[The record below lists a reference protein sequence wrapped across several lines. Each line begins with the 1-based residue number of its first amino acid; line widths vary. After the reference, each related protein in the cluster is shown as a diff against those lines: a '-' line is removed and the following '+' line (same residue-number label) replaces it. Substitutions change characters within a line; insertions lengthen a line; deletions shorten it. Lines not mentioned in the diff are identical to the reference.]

1 MEFIK
6 RNVNKTQ
13 RNGQITIP
21 KNVGVVNNSIQSTVG
36 GNYLP
41 ALANEDGSYTV
52 DLTNVLF
59 TGNLTAA
66 GEVAAY
72 KGGNSEG
79 GNYVSVYD
87 GLDSTDP
94 SIALSANQGRI
105 LRELINN
112 LSDEGLPTF
121 LIDQLTLAD
130 EQILKYDSEK
140 QAWVN
145 SDSIELDDY
154 YNKEEVNTLI
164 DDIKAGNVD
173 LANYYTKSE
182 IDTKIEEIDLS
193 DYYTK
198 AEIDSHTENT
208 TIHITGSE
216 RSSWDD
222 AVQKAHTHENKSVL
236 DGISSTKVSKWDNTS
251 TNFGDWFYKD
261 SSGKVHSRYSFVGDS
276 EISAHGSGEDESFT
290 VIDNLLST
298 STTSALSANQGRV
311 LKQLIENIGDVDLSN
326 YYNKSEIDELIG
338 DIQAGDVDL
347 ASYYN
352 KTEINQLLQS
362 YATVTNLNNLSTS
375 LTNHIGDTTKH
386 ITATERT
393 NWNTAYTNNHTHN
406 NKTVLDGITSTKV
419 SNWDTAYTN
428 SHTHSNKAALDT
440 ITSTKINNWDQV
452 VENWD
457 SVFEINS
464 DGDLQVKVNVIGE
477 QEISAYGA
485 GESTGGG
492 AITVVDGLTSTS
504 KTAALSAN
512 QGRVLRELIDNIDS
526 SGGVDLSGYYN
537 KTEID
542 TKLNGKADS
551 VHNHTISQV
560 TGLQSALD
568 NKSNTDHNHNNYVD
582 LTSEQTITGV
592 KTFDTGV
599 VINTGNSILN
609 ENGWG
614 ILGVNPSGWT
624 GLPNDG
630 SAIGLGTG
638 VSSVYIRTDGDLY
651 HYNKSDDEAYPII
664 DSNNISNYK
673 SGDSD
678 KLDGY
683 DLRSNNYTKDTI
695 ETKLTYQMN
704 LTDLSTSTF
713 YPVTFSSSP
722 KTLHCEIYSVGGNS
736 SAAYNCNKLG
746 FSFSG
751 QGWSD
756 CPQGLT
762 VHFYSCYS
770 ASETT
775 IGCIAMGQEGG
786 VKCVWLRGGV
796 NYYICANQTPT
807 LRTSTYTN
815 GNEKFVTGTSLNG
828 GSNTKVTTYWTP
840 QSTSGLG
847 TLYHSGGIATG
858 GGLSIAGSA
867 AITGTL
873 TTTGLATFNG
883 NFTAPAGT
891 TANMVSN
898 SFQFR
903 NNCTINVSKAGW
915 YRFATSSTANNSSG
929 NYIFSIRRSYY
940 NTNNESYM
948 MMANVDY
955 NGCNWTQLGGH
966 FNTQLITKIRCT
978 YTNNSTMYFDFYY
991 SGTVANEI
999 FINSIGNCTL
1009 QTPTLVTSALSVTNE
1024 TTLTNGFKTGCK
1036 TAYPITIY
1044 RNDTNGGAYIQYGAN
1059 NQLTKTWAAGSDVSN
1074 NFAWYY
1080 KDTSAGTDVCK
1091 MKLDPTGVLSS
1102 DYWLLN
1108 NTSTNPYLK
1117 LIHTYNSATTN
1128 WYIQAYNGY
1137 LYMGQGSTKSL
1148 RVDSSGNCLSVGEVT
1163 AHSDKR
1169 LKSDIK
1175 PLEVRGEL
1183 NPVTYVKDGK
1193 ESIGFIAD
1201 EVKEVYPELVI
1212 TDESTDEK
1220 YLSLNYAQLTAVLY
1234 AEIKELKKE
1243 IAELKKKIE

>member
-198 AEIDSHTENT
+198 SEIDSHTENT

-216 RSSWDD
+216 RSSWDG

-261 SSGKVHSRYSFVGDS
+261 SYGKVHSRYSFVGDS
-276 EISAHGSGEDESFT
+276 EISAHGSGEDETFT

-298 STTSALSANQGRV
+298 STTSALSANQGRL
-311 LKQLIENIGDVDLSN
+311 LKQMIDNIGEINVDLSN
-326 YYNKSEIDELIG
+326 YYNKSEVDKLIG

-362 YATVTNLNNLSTS
+362 YATVSNLNNLSTS
-375 LTNHIGDTTKH
+375 VTNHIGDTTKH

-393 NWNTAYTNNHTHN
+393 NWNTAYTNNHTHS

-457 SVFEINS
+457 NVFEINS

-477 QEISAYGA
+477 QEISAYGS

-526 SGGVDLSGYYN
+526 SGGVDLNWSNITDKPTFATVATSGSYTDLTNKPTIPTNTNQLTNGAGYITGITKSMVTTALGFTPYN
-537 KTEID
+537 ATNPNGYITSSGSITGNAATATTASKLSATSKTAWGQTYWTSGGVPTNINGDMSSVGHITPNAHNGRSIGAYDNSFLKVHANYLTSGASANNLLLVGGSSASYGILFALNANGGNSGHKMAMDSNRLYPYTDGGMSLGSTYNGWEALYLNTGDDAYGDADIYFNSGGTTYARIGSNDSGNLGLYARTSVVIRGGATGSNVPTTGMEID
-542 TKLNGKADS
+542 KDGVS
-551 VHNHTISQV
+551 FI
-560 TGLQSALD
+560 
-568 NKSNTDHNHNNYVD
+568 KSNTAYGVIVKRLNSSGGAFTKYLPCNQTTKSWAAGVDNSYRMSWWYQDTSQSVDKEMMWIDNTGTLSLKKGVGDRQLIMHADNATIYHNSTTSSGWTMGNYFRD
-582 LTSEQTITGV
+582 NAGTSVLG
-592 KTFDTGV
+592 GYAAYGS
-599 VINTGNSILN
+599 GNSISYHF
-609 ENGWG
+609 
-614 ILGVNPSGWT
+614 I
-624 GLPNDG
+624 G
-630 SAIGLGTG
+630 S
-638 VSSVYIRTDGDLY
+638 D
-651 HYNKSDDEAYPII
+651 
-664 DSNNISNYK
+664 
-673 SGDSD
+673 
-678 KLDGY
+678 
-683 DLRSNNYTKDTI
+683 
-695 ETKLTYQMN
+695 
-704 LTDLSTSTF
+704 
-713 YPVTFSSSP
+713 
-722 KTLHCEIYSVGGNS
+722 
-736 SAAYNCNKLG
+736 
-746 FSFSG
+746 
-751 QGWSD
+751 
-756 CPQGLT
+756 
-762 VHFYSCYS
+762 YS
-770 ASETT
+770 AP
-775 IGCIAMGQEGG
+775 
-786 VKCVWLRGGV
+786 L
-796 NYYICANQTPT
+796 
-807 LRTSTYTN
+807 L
-815 GNEKFVTGTSLNG
+815 
-828 GSNTKVTTYWTP
+828 
-840 QSTSGLG
+840 
-847 TLYHSGGIATG
+847 
-858 GGLSIAGSA
+858 
-867 AITGTL
+867 
-873 TTTGLATFNG
+873 
-883 NFTAPAGT
+883 
-891 TANMVSN
+891 
-898 SFQFR
+898 
-903 NNCTINVSKAGW
+903 
-915 YRFATSSTANNSSG
+915 
-929 NYIFSIRRSYY
+929 
-940 NTNNESYM
+940 
-948 MMANVDY
+948 
-955 NGCNWTQLGGH
+955 
-966 FNTQLITKIRCT
+966 KI
-978 YTNNSTMYFDFYY
+978 
-991 SGTVANEI
+991 
-999 FINSIGNCTL
+999 
-1009 QTPTLVTSALSVTNE
+1009 
-1024 TTLTNGFKTGCK
+1024 
-1036 TAYPITIY
+1036 
-1044 RNDTNGGAYIQYGAN
+1044 DT
-1059 NQLTKTWAAGSDVSN
+1059 
-1074 NFAWYY
+1074 
-1080 KDTSAGTDVCK
+1080 
-1091 MKLDPTGVLSS
+1091 
-1102 DYWLLN
+1102 
-1108 NTSTNPYLK
+1108 
-1117 LIHTYNSATTN
+1117 
-1128 WYIQAYNGY
+1128 
-1137 LYMGQGSTKSL
+1137 
-1148 RVDSSGNCLSVGEVT
+1148 SGNCIAKGEVT

-1212 TDESTDEK
+1212 EDDATPEK
-1220 YLSLNYAQLTAVLY
+1220 YLTLNYAQLTAVLY

>member
-198 AEIDSHTENT
+198 SEIDSHTENT

-216 RSSWDD
+216 RSSWNG
-222 AVQKAHTHENKSVL
+222 AVEKAHTHENKSVL

-261 SSGKVHSRYSFVGDS
+261 SYGKVHSRYSFVGDS

-298 STTSALSANQGRV
+298 STTSALSANQGRL
-311 LKQLIENIGDVDLSN
+311 LKQMIDNIGDVDLSN
-326 YYNKSEIDELIG
+326 YYNKSEIDKLIG

-362 YATVTNLNNLSTS
+362 YATVSNLNNLSTN

-393 NWNTAYTNNHTHN
+393 NWNTAYTNNHTHS
-406 NKTVLDGITSTKV
+406 NKTVLDGITTTLI
-419 SNWDTAYTN
+419 SNWNTAYTN
-428 SHTHSNKAALDT
+428 SHTHSNKSVLDG
-440 ITSTKINNWDQV
+440 ITSTKVANWDGV
-452 VENWD
+452 VTNWD
-457 SVFEINS
+457 KAFYYDSSGN
-464 DGDLQVKVNVIGE
+464 LRAKVNVIGE
-477 QEISAYGA
+477 KEISAYGA

-526 SGGVDLSGYYN
+526 SGGVDLNWSNITDKPTFATVATSGSYTDLTN
-537 KTEID
+537 KPTIPTNTNQLTNGAGYITGI
-542 TKLNGKADS
+542 TKSMVTTALGYTPPTTNTTYSAG
-551 VHNHTISQV
+551 
-560 TGLQSALD
+560 TGLKLSGTTFSA
-568 NKSNTDHNHNNYVD
+568 
-582 LTSEQTITGV
+582 
-592 KTFDTGV
+592 
-599 VINTGNSILN
+599 
-609 ENGWG
+609 
-614 ILGVNPSGWT
+614 
-624 GLPNDG
+624 DG
-630 SAIGLGTG
+630 SAIINSLSEGTSPAERTDYIVAQYAGGGTTTTSYHRRSLANVFAALTKSDITTALGFTPYNATNPNGYITSSGSITG
-638 VSSVYIRTDGDLY
+638 NAATATTASKLSATSKTAWGQTYWTSGGVPTNINGDMSSVGHITPNAHNGRSIG
-651 HYNKSDDEAYPII
+651 AY
-664 DSNNISNYK
+664 DNSFLKVHANYLTSGASSNNLLLV
-673 SGDSD
+673 G
-678 KLDGY
+678 G
-683 DLRSNNYTKDTI
+683 
-695 ETKLTYQMN
+695 
-704 LTDLSTSTF
+704 
-713 YPVTFSSSP
+713 SSAP
-722 KTLHCEIYSVGGNS
+722 YGILFALNANGGNS
-736 SAAYNCNKLG
+736 GHKMAMDSNRLYPYTDGGMSLGSTYYGWKALYLNTGDDAYGDADIYFNSGGTTYARIGSNDSGNLG
-746 FSFSG
+746 LYARTS
-751 QGWSD
+751 
-756 CPQGLT
+756 
-762 VHFYSCYS
+762 VV
-770 ASETT
+770 
-775 IGCIAMGQEGG
+775 I
-786 VKCVWLRGGV
+786 RGG
-796 NYYICANQTPT
+796 AT
-807 LRTSTYTN
+807 
-815 GNEKFVTGTSLNG
+815 
-828 GSNTKVTTYWTP
+828 GSNAP
-840 QSTSGLG
+840 
-847 TLYHSGGIATG
+847 
-858 GGLSIAGSA
+858 
-867 AITGTL
+867 
-873 TTTGLATFNG
+873 TTGMEIDKDGVSFIKSN
-883 NFTAPAGT
+883 TAYG
-891 TANMVSN
+891 VIVK
-898 SFQFR
+898 R
-903 NNCTINVSKAGW
+903 L
-915 YRFATSSTANNSSG
+915 NSSG
-929 NYIFSIRRSYY
+929 GAFTKYLP
-940 NTNNESYM
+940 
-948 MMANVDY
+948 
-955 NGCNWTQLGGH
+955 CNQT
-966 FNTQLITKIRCT
+966 TK
-978 YTNNSTMYFDFYY
+978 S
-991 SGTVANEI
+991 
-999 FINSIGNCTL
+999 
-1009 QTPTLVTSALSVTNE
+1009 
-1024 TTLTNGFKTGCK
+1024 
-1036 TAYPITIY
+1036 
-1044 RNDTNGGAYIQYGAN
+1044 
-1059 NQLTKTWAAGSDVSN
+1059 WAAGVDNSYRMSW
-1074 NFAWYY
+1074 WYQ
-1080 KDTSAGTDVCK
+1080 DTSQSVDK
-1091 MKLDPTGVLSS
+1091 EMMWLDNTGVLSLKKGVGDRQLIMHADNATIYHNS
-1102 DYWLLN
+1102 TTSSGWTMGNYFRNNAGTSVLGGYAAYGSGNTLSYHFIGNDYSAPLLKID
-1108 NTSTNPYLK
+1108 T
-1117 LIHTYNSATTN
+1117 
-1128 WYIQAYNGY
+1128 
-1137 LYMGQGSTKSL
+1137 
-1148 RVDSSGNCLSVGEVT
+1148 SGNCIAKGEVT

-1212 TDESTDEK
+1212 EDDATPEK
-1220 YLSLNYAQLTAVLY
+1220 YLTLNYAQLTAVLY

>member
-198 AEIDSHTENT
+198 SEIDSHTENT

-216 RSSWDD
+216 RSSWNG
-222 AVQKAHTHENKSVL
+222 AVEKAHTHENKSVL

-261 SSGKVHSRYSFVGDS
+261 SYGKVHSRYSFVGDS

-298 STTSALSANQGRV
+298 STTSALSANQGRL
-311 LKQLIENIGDVDLSN
+311 LKQMIDNIGDVDLSN
-326 YYNKSEIDELIG
+326 YYNKSEVDKLIG

-362 YATVTNLNNLSTS
+362 YATVTNLNNLSTN

-393 NWNTAYTNNHTHN
+393 NWNTAYTNNHTHS

-526 SGGVDLSGYYN
+526 SGGVDLNWS
-537 KTEID
+537 
-542 TKLNGKADS
+542 
-551 VHNHTISQV
+551 
-560 TGLQSALD
+560 
-568 NKSNTDHNHNNYVD
+568 
-582 LTSEQTITGV
+582 
-592 KTFDTGV
+592 
-599 VINTGNSILN
+599 
-609 ENGWG
+609 
-614 ILGVNPSGWT
+614 
-624 GLPNDG
+624 
-630 SAIGLGTG
+630 
-638 VSSVYIRTDGDLY
+638 
-651 HYNKSDDEAYPII
+651 
-664 DSNNISNYK
+664 NISDK
-673 SGDSD
+673 PTFATVATSGS
-678 KLDGY
+678 Y
-683 DLRSNNYTKDTI
+683 NDLKNKPTIPDISKYLPLSGSTMTGSIITPADDDLGIIPASNNYGQIGSSSK
-695 ETKLTYQMN
+695 KFYRMYA
-704 LTDLSTSTF
+704 STF
-713 YPVTFSSSP
+713 YGDLEGNVSWDNVTDKPTSMPASDVYSWAKASSKPSYSWS
-722 KTLHCEIYSVGGNS
+722 EIGS
-736 SAAYNCNKLG
+736 KP
-746 FSFSG
+746 SFA
-751 QGWSD
+751 
-756 CPQGLT
+756 T
-762 VHFYSCYS
+762 V
-770 ASETT
+770 A
-775 IGCIAMGQEGG
+775 
-786 VKCVWLRGGV
+786 
-796 NYYICANQTPT
+796 
-807 LRTSTYTN
+807 
-815 GNEKFVTGTSLNG
+815 
-828 GSNTKVTTYWTP
+828 
-840 QSTSGLG
+840 TSGS
-847 TLYHSGGIATG
+847 YND
-858 GGLSIAGSA
+858 LS
-867 AITGTL
+867 
-873 TTTGLATFNG
+873 NK
-883 NFTAPAGT
+883 P
-891 TANMVSN
+891 
-898 SFQFR
+898 
-903 NNCTINVSKAGW
+903 TIP
-915 YRFATSSTANNSSG
+915 
-929 NYIFSIRRSYY
+929 
-940 NTNNESYM
+940 TN
-948 MMANVDY
+948 
-955 NGCNWTQLGGH
+955 
-966 FNTQLITKIRCT
+966 
-978 YTNNSTMYFDFYY
+978 
-991 SGTVANEI
+991 
-999 FINSIGNCTL
+999 
-1009 QTPTLVTSALSVTNE
+1009 
-1024 TTLTNGFKTGCK
+1024 
-1036 TAYPITIY
+1036 
-1044 RNDTNGGAYIQYGAN
+1044 N
-1059 NQLTKTWAAGSDVSN
+1059 NQLTNGAGYITSSGSISGNAGSATKLANSRTIWGQSFNGTANVTGALTGVTTLTASDSMLLPNTKAAIKIANTSGTHLGVMSVDANNNFCLGYDTSAQSYNSYFDGYNIFLRSGSSHTQAVKIDNSQIVYINAGANAYTNASLRYGNNLARIGTNTSGALGIYAQTQIVLRSGATGSSSPVTGVEINADGDSVIKSNLAYGLTVKRLNSNGGAFTKYLPCNQTTKSWAAGVDNSYRMSW
-1074 NFAWYY
+1074 WYQ
-1080 KDTSAGTDVCK
+1080 DTSQSVDKEMMWIDNTGTLSLKKGVGDRQIQLHADNATIYFNSTGSTGWTMGNYFRNNAGTS
-1091 MKLDPTGVLSS
+1091 VLGGYAAYGSGNTLS
-1102 DYWLLN
+1102 YHFIGNDYSAPLLKID
-1108 NTSTNPYLK
+1108 T
-1117 LIHTYNSATTN
+1117 
-1128 WYIQAYNGY
+1128 
-1137 LYMGQGSTKSL
+1137 
-1148 RVDSSGNCLSVGEVT
+1148 SGNCIAKGEVT

-1169 LKSDIK
+1169 LKSGIK

-1212 TDESTDEK
+1212 EDDATPEK
-1220 YLSLNYAQLTAVLY
+1220 YLTLNYAQLTAVLY